1 MKRIFAIC
9 IVISLLV
16 SMSVASAHALWDD
29 ISPMADYYRLANA
42 TIRINNGS
50 ATVSGRMEGIHGVTT
65 KVTIHLYL
73 QQYSNGRWV
82 NYDDWLESNEGISC
96 TVSKTVTVPTGYKY
110 RAKASCYAYAGSN
123 YEHIVK
129 YSKEVQ

>member
-1 MKRIFAIC
+1 MQ
-9 IVISLLV
+9 
-16 SMSVASAHALWDD
+16 
-29 ISPMADYYRLANA
+29 
-42 TIRINNGS
+42 
-50 ATVSGRMEGIHGVTT
+50 EGIYGVTT

-73 QQYSNGRWV
+73 QQYSHGRWV

-129 YSKEVQ
+129 YSKAGQ

>member
-1 MKRIFAIC
+1 MQ
-9 IVISLLV
+9 
-16 SMSVASAHALWDD
+16 
-29 ISPMADYYRLANA
+29 
-42 TIRINNGS
+42 
-50 ATVSGRMEGIHGVTT
+50 EGIHGVTT

-82 NYDDWLESNEGISC
+82 NYDDWLETNEGISC
-96 TVSKTVTVPTGYKY
+96 TVSKTVTGYKY
-110 RAKASCYAYAGSN
+110 RAKASCYAYAGSD